1 MYRDDNI
8 KLIRE
13 EFGYLGFR
21 GISEKEIADKIKID
35 PDKFQVAGEMQFL
48 QYGIKEDLC
57 YEIFLK
63 KYERQNLYR
72 PYMYQATLKD
82 EPDKTMLFRIS
93 NDESLTIRDAFN
105 LLNGRAVQ
113 KLVLDWSNRKM
124 HSAWFQ
130 LDFGAHDVHG
140 NFKLERLPLSN
151 LDYVVSA
158 SLEKYPIIEMKY
170 PEERTKLIFSLLRG
184 NVEPVTLLID
194 GKEVKA
200 FAEASPK
207 NRDVHIYSEPGRSLM
222 ESKIKSRKMAERK
235 SWKPPGERM
244 RKIKRKGKSL

>member
-1 MYRDDNI
+1 MYRDNNI

-21 GISEKEIADKIKID
+21 GIPEKAIADNIRID
-35 PDKFQVAGEMQFL
+35 PDKFQLEGEMQFL
-48 QYGIKEDLC
+48 QYGLKQDMC

-82 EPDKTMLFRIS
+82 KPHKTMLFRIS
-93 NDESLTIRDAFN
+93 NDECLTIRDAFN
-105 LLNGRAVQ
+105 LLNGRSVQ

-130 LDFGAHDVHG
+130 LDFGARDVHG

-158 SLEKYPIIEMKY
+158 SLDKYPIVEMKY

-184 NVEPVTLLID
+184 NVEPVTLLIGD
-194 GKEVKA
+194 KKVKT
-200 FAEASPK
+200 FVEATPK
-207 NRDVHIYSEPGRSLM
+207 NKDVRICTEPGKFLM
-222 ESKIKSRKMAERK
+222 ESITKSKRKPERI
-235 SWKPPGERM
+235 SWNPPGKRM
-244 RKIKRKGKSL
+244 RKLKRKGKSL

>member
-1 MYRDDNI
+1 MYWDDNI

-13 EFGYLGFR
+13 EFDYLGFR
-21 GISEKEIADKIKID
+21 GISEKEIADKIKVD
-35 PDKFQVAGEMQFL
+35 PDKFQVIGEMQFL

-63 KYERQNLYR
+63 KYERQNLYL
-72 PYMYQATLKD
+72 PYMYQAILKD
-82 EPDKTMLFRIS
+82 KPDKTMIFKIS
-93 NDESLTIRDAFN
+93 NDECLCIRDAFN

-130 LDFGAHDVHG
+130 LDFGAKDVHG

-158 SLEKYPIIEMKY
+158 SLDKYPIVEMKY
-170 PEERTKLIFSLLRG
+170 PEERTNLIFSLLRG

-207 NRDVHIYSEPGRSLM
+207 NKDVRICTASGKFLTDSLTKGK
-222 ESKIKSRKMAERK
+222 KIAERK
-235 SWKPPGERM
+235 SWEQPGERM